1 MKKESRR
8 SKEKKR
14 KERNKGPNSVYLH
27 NFFFS
32 CFLTILERLWFGRR
46 ENNYGVFGYR
56 LFCLN

>member
-32 CFLTILERLWFGRR
+32 CFLTILERL
-46 ENNYGVFGYR
+46 
-56 LFCLN
+56 